1 MDDDQMDPECVLL
14 LAMERAFR
22 GPEYKDAQT
31 RDWRPHM
38 ARVLQCVREND
49 PMVHELRRVIAT
61 LEYKLNNEIKRM
73 HHLHTPD
80 CYAHGCQVQGMEVF
94 GAGTADEIERLRKCC
109 RMALEALVLV
119 TDAGEDEADKW
130 SVSGGAYEGV
140 KCVAAINAIRAAIPM
155 PHEELADGWCVPEVK
170 E

>member
-1 MDDDQMDPECVLL
+1 MNDDQTDPECVLL
-14 LAMERAFR
+14 LLMERKFR
-22 GPEYKDAQT
+22 GPEYENAQT
-31 RDWRPHM
+31 RDWRAHM

-49 PMVHELRRVIAT
+49 PMIAGLRWHVEALDRA
-61 LEYKLNNEIKRM
+61 
-73 HHLHTPD
+73 
-80 CYAHGCQVQGMEVF
+80 
-94 GAGTADEIERLRKCC
+94 C
-109 RMALEALVLV
+109 RMALEALTLV
-119 TDAGEDEADKW
+119 TDAGEDEAERW

>member
-1 MDDDQMDPECVLL
+1 MSDDETDPECVLL
-14 LAMERAFR
+14 LLMERAFR
-22 GPEYKDAQT
+22 GPEYANAQT
-31 RDWRPHM
+31 KDWRTHM

-49 PMVHELRRVIAT
+49 PMVAGLRWHVEALAR
-61 LEYKLNNEIKRM
+61 
-73 HHLHTPD
+73 
-80 CYAHGCQVQGMEVF
+80 
-94 GAGTADEIERLRKCC
+94 AG
-109 RMALEALVLV
+109 RMALEALTLG
-119 TDAGEDEADKW
+119 TDAGEDEAERW